1 MNLMDDTNDEL
12 DDPGRVSLFHHNR
25 IRERPRG
32 EGWGLGHWGTGW
44 ILFLGLPPSRGGGCW
59 EGVHTDG
66 WCRDEGVHTYI
77 RMVQEHN
84 VQAFHS
90 PHLVADGK
98 PRDRDRGSDA
108 QTGRM
113 VGVPIRSLSSSP
125 ALIGEPLPLDQ
136 SDSSE
141 RSRWMD
147 KETRYRWS
155 ERQKWNCVGG
165 AALAPPPPALVE
177 RLLLLPL
184 HSFSREAETCPTL
197 YSPSR
202 AENRKDCSHS
212 MRIMES

>member
-1 MNLMDDTNDEL
+1 MGPRALGNGMDIIPGSSPITRRGL
-12 DDPGRVSLFHHNR
+12 LGGSTYGRVVQG
-25 IRERPRG
+25 RG
-32 EGWGLGHWGTGW
+32 
-44 ILFLGLPPSRGGGCW
+44 S
-59 EGVHTDG
+59 
-66 WCRDEGVHTYI
+66 TYI

-141 RSRWMD
+141 RSRW
-147 KETRYRWS
+147 S
-155 ERQKWNCVGG
+155 
-165 AALAPPPPALVE
+165 
-177 RLLLLPL
+177 
-184 HSFSREAETCPTL
+184 
-197 YSPSR
+197 
-202 AENRKDCSHS
+202 
-212 MRIMES
+212 